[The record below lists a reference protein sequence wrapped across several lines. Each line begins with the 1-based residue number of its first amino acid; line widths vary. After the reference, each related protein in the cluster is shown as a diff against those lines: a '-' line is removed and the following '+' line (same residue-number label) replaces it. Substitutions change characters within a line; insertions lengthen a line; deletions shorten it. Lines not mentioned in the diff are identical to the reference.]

1 MKKKYVVRLT
11 PEERTDLEK
20 LISTGT
26 EKARKLMHARIL
38 LKADANGPNWKD
50 TQIQGALEVGCAT
63 IERVRQTFVEEGW
76 EAALTRKRP
85 RKKTEPKLDGVQE
98 AHLIALACSSAPAGY
113 KRWSLRLLAAKM
125 VKLEYVDTLSYES
138 VRQVLKKTNLSLG

>member
-1 MKKKYVVRLT
+1 
-11 PEERTDLEK
+11 
-20 LISTGT
+20 
-26 EKARKLMHARIL
+26 
-38 LKADANGPNWKD
+38 
-50 TQIQGALEVGCAT
+50 
-63 IERVRQTFVEEGW
+63 VEEGW

-125 VKLEYVDTLSYES
+125 VKLEYVDTLSYET